1 VRRACSRQR
10 VSDSSHRQVTH
21 EESTMVDLSF
31 ASATDLVRMI
41 KSREISSLELLEHYF
56 ARIDRL
62 NGPINAVIAQDR
74 EAARQCAQA
83 ADAALARG
91 EDCGPLHGLP
101 MTVKESYDVAG
112 FRTTWG
118 IPAMKDN
125 VATRDALS
133 IQRLKRAGAVIFG
146 KTNVPLRLA
155 DFQSYNDIYGTT
167 NNPWDTSRTPGG
179 SSGGS
184 AAALAAG
191 LTGIE
196 TGSDIGGSIRNPA
209 HFCGVFGHKPTWN
222 LLPPR
227 GHAMPGVLSP
237 SDISVIG
244 PLARSARDLETALLL
259 MAGPDEIAA
268 RGLTLSLPRLGKPV
282 SALRVALWPD
292 DQVCPVSRAV
302 RERVEAVGAALAN
315 AGATVDDAARPDFS
329 ADASSAAFQFLLQAT
344 MTARVPDEDY
354 AVLKRQ
360 VAELA
365 ADDDSFRANTLR
377 AQAASFRDWNRHNE
391 IRTHLRWAW
400 HAFFER
406 FDVLLT
412 PIMPTSA
419 FPHDHSPFGQ
429 RTVAV
434 DGTARPYFE
443 QVFWAG
449 LAGVSLLPATIVP
462 TGPDTAGLPIGVQ
475 IIGPE
480 YGDLTTIAVAQ
491 LLEQAGFAFQAP
503 PGY

>member
-1 VRRACSRQR
+1 M
-10 VSDSSHRQVTH
+10 T
-21 EESTMVDLSF
+21 DLSF
-31 ASATDLVRMI
+31 ASATELARLIRSGKV
-41 KSREISSLELLEHYF
+41 SSVELLEHYF
-56 ARIDRL
+56 GRIDRL
-62 NGPINAVIAQDR
+62 NAPINAVIAEDR
-74 EAARQCAQA
+74 EGARKRAAA
-83 ADAALARG
+83 ADAAIARG
-91 EDCGPLHGLP
+91 DVWGPLHGVP
-101 MTVKESYDVAG
+101 MTVKESYDIAG
-112 FRTTWG
+112 YRTTWG

-167 NNPWDTSRTPGG
+167 NNPWNVDRTPGG

-227 GHAMPGVLSP
+227 GHAMPGVLAP

-244 PLARSARDLETALLL
+244 PLARSARDLETATLA
-259 MAGPDEIAA
+259 MAGPDEIAGC
-268 RGLTLSLPRLGKPV
+268 GLTLSLPRLGKPA
-282 SALRVALWPD
+282 SALHVAVWSD
-292 DQVCPVSRAV
+292 DAVCPVSRAV
-302 RERVEAVGAALAN
+302 RERVEAVGAALAD
-315 AGATVDDAARPDFS
+315 AGANVDTEARPDFGAS
-329 ADASSAAFQFLLQAT
+329 ASSETFQFLLQAT
-344 MTARVPDEDY
+344 MTARAPDEDY
-354 AVLKRQ
+354 AALQAQ
-360 VAELA
+360 VAALE
-365 ADDDSFRANTLR
+365 DDDTSFRARTLR
-377 AQAASFRDWNRHNE
+377 AQAASFRDWFRHNE

-419 FPHDHSPFGQ
+419 FPHDHGPFGA
-429 RTVAV
+429 RTVDV
-434 DGTARPYFE
+434 DGVQRPYFE

-462 TGPDTAGLPIGVQ
+462 TGPDQNGLPIGVQ

-480 YGDLTTIAVAQ
+480 YGDLTTIAIAQ
-491 LLEQAGFAFQAP
+491 LLEQAGFAFQPP